1 MLATRTRVPGTY
13 QPSFGDV
20 FGTYPASGFPSLE
33 NTGAVAKGM
42 YRGPVPHGMLP
53 RRLSGLGDTVDLAGY
68 FGDIG
73 AAGSVDSGGGGFWD
87 TLNNYL
93 PGLLKTGENIATA
106 RYAVPPPGTLIKTPT
121 SMIYTQPTANQAAA
135 SGILTQ
141 GLLTG
146 SSSLLPI
153 VLIAAVALFAMKS

>member
-33 NTGAVAKGM
+33 NTGAIAKGM

-53 RRLSGLGDTVDLAGY
+53 RRLSGLGTTYDMWGAIPDAG
-68 FGDIG
+68 GD
-73 AAGSVDSGGGGFWD
+73 SVSSGGGGFWD
-87 TLNNYL
+87 VLTNAI

-121 SMIYTQPTANQAAA
+121 SMIYTQPTGQQYAA
-135 SGILTQ
+135 SGLLSE

-146 SSSLLPI
+146 GSSLLPI